1 MSELRINNITDR
13 AGSSG
18 PIIAGVSTVSSTSH
32 MVMPSGP
39 TEMRKSPSLLDL
51 SGNQQISSSGG
62 RGRAVVV
69 LGATPSASDTMDF
82 FETASTGN
90 ATDFGDASA
99 ARYQNGFGGMASG
112 TRGVFQG
119 GASPSINIIEYVTI
133 SSSGGAY
140 DFGDHHRGITNA
152 NGQCANGTRGLLAGG
167 YLAPLSY
174 NTIDFITI
182 ATTGSTSDF
191 GEFDDGSTGGYS
203 PMASPTRAVFARAG
217 QNINFINFTSG
228 GKTQIFGDM
237 RGDSRNGH
245 IASCSNSTRG
255 IMAGGE
261 APSKVNTITFITLAT
276 LGNPQEFGD
285 LTAVRNDQDA
295 VASQTR
301 GFVVAGNDGSITKSI
316 DFITFSAT
324 GNAFDFGDLTQARTQ
339 PLAFSDV
346 HGGLGD

>member
-1 MSELRINNITDR
+1 MSELRINNITDT

-18 PIIAGVSTVSSTSH
+18 PIIAGVSTVTSTSH

-39 TEMRKSPSLLDL
+39 TQMR
-51 SGNQQISSSGG
+51 GG

-69 LGATPSASDTMDF
+69 LGATPSVTTTMDF

-90 ATDFGDASA
+90 STDFGNASV

-119 GASPSINIIEYVTI
+119 GSSPSTNIIEYVTM
-133 SSSGGAY
+133 SSSGGAN
-140 DFGDHHRGITNA
+140 DFGTHSRGITNG

-167 YLAPLSY
+167 YLAPVFY

-217 QNINFINFTSG
+217 QNLNFINFTSG

-245 IASCSNSTRG
+245 IASCSNQTRG

-261 APSKVNTITFITLAT
+261 APSRVNTITFITLAT
-276 LGNPQEFGD
+276 LGNPQDFGD
-285 LTAVRNDQDA
+285 LTAGRNDQDA

-301 GFVVAGNDGSITKSI
+301 GFVVAGNNGSVTNSI
-316 DFITFSAT
+316 DFITFSTT
-324 GNAFDFGDLTQARTQ
+324 GNAQDFGNLTQARTQ

>member
-1 MSELRINNITDR
+1 MSDLRINNITDR
-13 AGSSG
+13 TGDSG
-18 PIIAGVSTVSSTSH
+18 PVIAGVSTVSSTGAFT
-32 MVMPSGP
+32 VPVGP
-39 TEMRKSPSLLDL
+39 TEMR
-51 SGNQQISSSGG
+51 GG

-69 LGATPSASDTMDF
+69 LGATPSVVNTMDY
-82 FETASTGN
+82 FETATAGN
-90 ATDFGDASA
+90 AIDFGDASV

-119 GASPSINIIEYVTI
+119 GASPSSNIMEYVTI
-133 SSSGGAY
+133 SSSGGAA
-140 DFGDHHRGITNA
+140 DFGDHHRGITNG

-167 YLAPLSY
+167 YLAPTPY

-182 ATTGSTSDF
+182 ATTGSTSDY

-203 PMASPTRAVFARAG
+203 PMASSTRAVFARG
-217 QNINFINFTSG
+217 EQNLNYINFTSG

-237 RGDSRNGH
+237 RGDSRTGH

-261 APSKVNTITFITLAT
+261 APSRVNTITFITLAT
-276 LGNPQEFGD
+276 LGNPQDFGD
-285 LTAVRNDQDA
+285 LTAVRNDQDS

-301 GFVVAGNDGSITKSI
+301 GFVVAGSTGSITNLI
-316 DFITFSAT
+316 DFVTIATT
-324 GNAFDFGDLTQARTQ
+324 GNASDFGDLTQARTQ